1 MKQRRTS
8 LKDLADKLG
17 VSIAT
22 VSRALRNSH
31 EVGEEMTQ
39 KVKKLAKELNYRPN
53 PFAQSLRKEAPRVIG
68 VIVPNLVTH
77 YYAAV
82 LDGIEDYA
90 SKLGYSVISSNSHED
105 HEREAQALDNFL
117 NMHVEGIIACLAQDT
132 TDYSH
137 FEQLHKMGVPLVF
150 FARCC
155 LEDMFSQV
163 VGNGD
168 VAAQEATQHMIETG
182 SRRVAFI
189 GGPNHLDMVR
199 RRKHGYLEALREN
212 RIPIDRDLVVCD
224 KIDFDVARN
233 ATLRLLEGENPPDA
247 ILAFNDIITYAAFD
261 AIKSKGLRIPEDVAI
276 IGFTDGDTAAFVT
289 PRLTAIMDQAHV
301 QGTKACQLLMKS
313 INEIEF
319 EEHFVLLFLH
329 LPEMRIGK
337 HFRLSQQRIG
347 GNILSYPKL
356 WRSWSKLM
364 LTIFPWLVHSCFR
377 RYGITRLFYLFR
389 HGKIV
394 IWRFFLVNN
403 SRINILRSRSA
414 IELSH
419 LRIILIPCLSPYPR
433 NSKPYQQGEG
443 CSQTKR

>member
-39 KVKKLAKELNYRPN
+39 KVKQLAKELNYRPN

-90 SKLGYSVISSNSHED
+90 SKLGYSVISANSHED

-224 KIDFDVARN
+224 KIDFDVARK

-289 PRLTAIMDQAHV
+289 PRLSAIMDQAHV

-313 INEIEF
+313 INGDEKIYKE
-319 EEHFVLLFLH
+319 VV
-329 LPEMRIGK
+329 PM
-337 HFRLSQQRIG
+337 
-347 GNILSYPKL
+347 ILKIRESSEKN
-356 WRSWSKLM
+356 
-364 LTIFPWLVHSCFR
+364 LV
-377 RYGITRLFYLFR
+377 
-389 HGKIV
+389 K
-394 IWRFFLVNN
+394 
-403 SRINILRSRSA
+403 
-414 IELSH
+414 
-419 LRIILIPCLSPYPR
+419 
-433 NSKPYQQGEG
+433 K
-443 CSQTKR
+443 

>member
-137 FEQLHKMGVPLVF
+137 FEQLHEMGVPLVF

-224 KIDFDVARN
+224 KIDFDVARK

-261 AIKSKGLRIPEDVAI
+261 AIKAKGLRIPQDVAI

-289 PRLTAIMDQAHV
+289 PRLTAIMDKAHE
-301 QGTKACQLLMKS
+301 QGSKACELLMRS
-313 INEIEF
+313 INGDEKIYKEVVPMILKIRESSEKN
-319 EEHFVLLFLH
+319 EE
-329 LPEMRIGK
+329 ER
-337 HFRLSQQRIG
+337 
-347 GNILSYPKL
+347 
-356 WRSWSKLM
+356 
-364 LTIFPWLVHSCFR
+364 
-377 RYGITRLFYLFR
+377 
-389 HGKIV
+389 
-394 IWRFFLVNN
+394 
-403 SRINILRSRSA
+403 
-414 IELSH
+414 
-419 LRIILIPCLSPYPR
+419 
-433 NSKPYQQGEG
+433 
-443 CSQTKR
+443 

>member
-132 TDYSH
+132 TDYSL
-137 FEQLHKMGVPLVF
+137 FEQLHEMGVPLVF

-224 KIDFDVARN
+224 KIDFDVARK

-289 PRLTAIMDQAHV
+289 PRLSAIMDQAHV

-313 INEIEF
+313 INGDEKIYKE
-319 EEHFVLLFLH
+319 VV
-329 LPEMRIGK
+329 PM
-337 HFRLSQQRIG
+337 
-347 GNILSYPKL
+347 ILKIRESSEKN
-356 WRSWSKLM
+356 
-364 LTIFPWLVHSCFR
+364 LV
-377 RYGITRLFYLFR
+377 
-389 HGKIV
+389 K
-394 IWRFFLVNN
+394 
-403 SRINILRSRSA
+403 
-414 IELSH
+414 
-419 LRIILIPCLSPYPR
+419 
-433 NSKPYQQGEG
+433 K
-443 CSQTKR
+443 

>member
-39 KVKKLAKELNYRPN
+39 KVKQLAKELNYRPN

-90 SKLGYSVISSNSHED
+90 SKLGYSVISANSHED

-182 SRRVAFI
+182 SCRVAFI

-313 INEIEF
+313 INGDEKIYKE
-319 EEHFVLLFLH
+319 VV
-329 LPEMRIGK
+329 PM
-337 HFRLSQQRIG
+337 
-347 GNILSYPKL
+347 ILKIRESSEKN
-356 WRSWSKLM
+356 
-364 LTIFPWLVHSCFR
+364 LV
-377 RYGITRLFYLFR
+377 
-389 HGKIV
+389 K
-394 IWRFFLVNN
+394 
-403 SRINILRSRSA
+403 
-414 IELSH
+414 
-419 LRIILIPCLSPYPR
+419 
-433 NSKPYQQGEG
+433 K
-443 CSQTKR
+443 

>member
-1 MKQRRTS
+1 
-8 LKDLADKLG
+8 
-17 VSIAT
+17 
-22 VSRALRNSH
+22 
-31 EVGEEMTQ
+31 MTQ

-90 SKLGYSVISSNSHED
+90 SKLGYSVISANSHED

-137 FEQLHKMGVPLVF
+137 FEQLHEMGVPLVF

-163 VGNGD
+163 VENGD

-247 ILAFNDIITYAAFD
+247 ILAFNDLITYAAFD

-289 PRLTAIMDQAHV
+289 PRLSAIMDQAHV
-301 QGTKACQLLMKS
+301 QGTKACQLLRKS
-313 INEIEF
+313 INGDEKIYKE
-319 EEHFVLLFLH
+319 VV
-329 LPEMRIGK
+329 PM
-337 HFRLSQQRIG
+337 
-347 GNILSYPKL
+347 ILKIRESSEKN
-356 WRSWSKLM
+356 
-364 LTIFPWLVHSCFR
+364 LV
-377 RYGITRLFYLFR
+377 
-389 HGKIV
+389 K
-394 IWRFFLVNN
+394 
-403 SRINILRSRSA
+403 
-414 IELSH
+414 
-419 LRIILIPCLSPYPR
+419 
-433 NSKPYQQGEG
+433 K
-443 CSQTKR
+443 

>member
-39 KVKKLAKELNYRPN
+39 KVKQLAKELNYRPN

-137 FEQLHKMGVPLVF
+137 FEQLHEMGVPLVF

-155 LEDMFSQV
+155 LKDMFSQV

-224 KIDFDVARN
+224 KIDFDVARK

-289 PRLTAIMDQAHV
+289 PRLSAIMDQAHV

-313 INEIEF
+313 INGDEKIYKE
-319 EEHFVLLFLH
+319 VV
-329 LPEMRIGK
+329 PM
-337 HFRLSQQRIG
+337 
-347 GNILSYPKL
+347 ILKIRESSEKN
-356 WRSWSKLM
+356 
-364 LTIFPWLVHSCFR
+364 LV
-377 RYGITRLFYLFR
+377 
-389 HGKIV
+389 K
-394 IWRFFLVNN
+394 
-403 SRINILRSRSA
+403 
-414 IELSH
+414 
-419 LRIILIPCLSPYPR
+419 
-433 NSKPYQQGEG
+433 K
-443 CSQTKR
+443 

>member
-137 FEQLHKMGVPLVF
+137 FEQLHEMGVPLVF

-289 PRLTAIMDQAHV
+289 PRLSAIMDQAHV
-301 QGTKACQLLMKS
+301 QGTNACQLLMKS
-313 INEIEF
+313 INGDEKIYKE
-319 EEHFVLLFLH
+319 VV
-329 LPEMRIGK
+329 PM
-337 HFRLSQQRIG
+337 
-347 GNILSYPKL
+347 ILKIRESSEKN
-356 WRSWSKLM
+356 
-364 LTIFPWLVHSCFR
+364 LV
-377 RYGITRLFYLFR
+377 
-389 HGKIV
+389 K
-394 IWRFFLVNN
+394 
-403 SRINILRSRSA
+403 
-414 IELSH
+414 
-419 LRIILIPCLSPYPR
+419 
-433 NSKPYQQGEG
+433 K
-443 CSQTKR
+443 

>member
-39 KVKKLAKELNYRPN
+39 KVKQLAKELNYRPN

-90 SKLGYSVISSNSHED
+90 SKLGYSVISANSHED

-168 VAAQEATQHMIETG
+168 VAAQEATRHMIETG

-224 KIDFDVARN
+224 KIDFDVARK

-289 PRLTAIMDQAHV
+289 PRLSAIMDQAHV

-313 INEIEF
+313 INGDEKIYKE
-319 EEHFVLLFLH
+319 VV
-329 LPEMRIGK
+329 PM
-337 HFRLSQQRIG
+337 
-347 GNILSYPKL
+347 ILKIRESSEKN
-356 WRSWSKLM
+356 
-364 LTIFPWLVHSCFR
+364 LV
-377 RYGITRLFYLFR
+377 
-389 HGKIV
+389 K
-394 IWRFFLVNN
+394 
-403 SRINILRSRSA
+403 
-414 IELSH
+414 
-419 LRIILIPCLSPYPR
+419 
-433 NSKPYQQGEG
+433 K
-443 CSQTKR
+443 

>member
-39 KVKKLAKELNYRPN
+39 KVKQLAKELNYRPN

-90 SKLGYSVISSNSHED
+90 SRLGYSVISANSHED

-313 INEIEF
+313 INGDEKIYKE
-319 EEHFVLLFLH
+319 VV
-329 LPEMRIGK
+329 PM
-337 HFRLSQQRIG
+337 
-347 GNILSYPKL
+347 IL
-356 WRSWSKLM
+356 
-364 LTIFPWLVHSCFR
+364 
-377 RYGITRLFYLFR
+377 
-389 HGKIV
+389 KIRESSEK
-394 IWRFFLVNN
+394 I
-403 SRINILRSRSA
+403 
-414 IELSH
+414 
-419 LRIILIPCLSPYPR
+419 
-433 NSKPYQQGEG
+433 Q
-443 CSQTKR
+443 

>member
-39 KVKKLAKELNYRPN
+39 KVKQLAKELNYRPN

-90 SKLGYSVISSNSHED
+90 SKLGYSVISANSHED

-212 RIPIDRDLVVCD
+212 RIPIDRSLVVCD

-313 INEIEF
+313 INGDEKIYKE
-319 EEHFVLLFLH
+319 VV
-329 LPEMRIGK
+329 PM
-337 HFRLSQQRIG
+337 
-347 GNILSYPKL
+347 ILKIRESSEKN
-356 WRSWSKLM
+356 
-364 LTIFPWLVHSCFR
+364 LV
-377 RYGITRLFYLFR
+377 
-389 HGKIV
+389 K
-394 IWRFFLVNN
+394 
-403 SRINILRSRSA
+403 
-414 IELSH
+414 
-419 LRIILIPCLSPYPR
+419 
-433 NSKPYQQGEG
+433 K
-443 CSQTKR
+443 

>member
-137 FEQLHKMGVPLVF
+137 FEQLHEMGVPLVF

-189 GGPNHLDMVR
+189 GGPNHLDMV
-199 RRKHGYLEALREN
+199 REN

-289 PRLTAIMDQAHV
+289 PRLSAIMDQAHV

-313 INEIEF
+313 INGDEKIYKE
-319 EEHFVLLFLH
+319 VV
-329 LPEMRIGK
+329 PM
-337 HFRLSQQRIG
+337 
-347 GNILSYPKL
+347 ILKIRESSEKN
-356 WRSWSKLM
+356 
-364 LTIFPWLVHSCFR
+364 LV
-377 RYGITRLFYLFR
+377 
-389 HGKIV
+389 K
-394 IWRFFLVNN
+394 
-403 SRINILRSRSA
+403 
-414 IELSH
+414 
-419 LRIILIPCLSPYPR
+419 
-433 NSKPYQQGEG
+433 K
-443 CSQTKR
+443 